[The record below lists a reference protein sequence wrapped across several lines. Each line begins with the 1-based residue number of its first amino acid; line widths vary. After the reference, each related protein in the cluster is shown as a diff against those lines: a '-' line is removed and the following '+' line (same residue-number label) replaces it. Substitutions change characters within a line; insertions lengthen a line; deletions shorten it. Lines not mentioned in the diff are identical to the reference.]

1 MKSEKT
7 QDDRTISLTGAKRAQ
22 TAKDYLTT
30 LGVPA
35 QRFSTI
41 SYREELRVCREEKKP
56 SRSFVIKTAP
66 TS

>member
-1 MKSEKT
+1 M
-7 QDDRTISLTGAKRAQ
+7 QDDRTISLTGAERAQ

-41 SYREELRVCREEKKP
+41 SYREELRDVAR
-56 SRSFVIKTAP
+56 RIKTAGRK
-66 TS
+66 TVDHL